1 MSSFA
6 ESTEQKRRCT
16 GICRKQPSCLFREA
30 AARGLAVLKEAKAG
44 TRQPLVPCA
53 GGGRGAWL
61 KGSPVLSAASD
72 SEKLRKQARAS
83 KCWLHR
89 RVPEESYV

>member
-1 MSSFA
+1 MA
-6 ESTEQKRRCT
+6 
-16 GICRKQPSCLFREA
+16 G
-30 AARGLAVLKEAKAG
+30 GLAVLKEAKAG

-61 KGSPVLSAASD
+61 KGSPVLSD

-83 KCWLHR
+83 KCCLHR